1 MKKLAG
7 IITLLVLV
15 LNLGAQNLTPE
26 MLAEI
31 GKVSA
36 VGITKDGKSVIYK
49 VRQYNIEENE
59 SVAQL
64 YIIPIEGGEPK
75 KIDETGDLVA
85 DKNLSPDGKSELISK
100 EVKIEKV
107 FGIDY
112 YPELGESEMMIYDD
126 LNYRHWDVWEDGKYS
141 HVIIKKGDTELDLM
155 NDQPYDC
162 PQKPFGGDEDYI
174 WGPEGKTVL
183 YVTKQTKGTDYAV
196 STNTD
201 IFEYNI
207 VTKETKN
214 LTEGMMGYD
223 AAPAYSSTGKLAW
236 LSMKR
241 DGYESDKNDIIILNG
256 SEKVNLTKDWDGTV
270 SGFIWSKDGATIYF
284 TASTAGTKQVFQ
296 VNFDNNVAE
305 VQQITRG
312 QFDIRS
318 IVGQSGNKLVVNR
331 TDMNHANELFTVDL
345 KIRALT
351 RLTNVNKDF
360 YSKIGMSKVEKRI
373 IKTADEQAM
382 LVWVIYPPNFDA
394 SKKYPTLLYCQGGP
408 QSALSQFYSSRWN
421 FQLMAANGYI
431 VVAPNRRGMPGH
443 GVKWN
448 EAISGDYGGMPMQDY
463 LTAIDEVAKEP
474 FVDNDRIG
482 CIGASFGGYSVFQL
496 AGTHEKRFKTF
507 ISHDGIFNWKSM
519 YGTTEEM
526 FFVNWDLGGNYWELN
541 ENSKKAYNEFSPVNY
556 VNKWD
561 TPILII
567 QGGKDYRVPI
577 GQGLEAFNAAQLKGI
592 KSRLLYFPNENHW
605 VLQSQNSLIWQHEFY
620 RWLKE
625 TL

>member
-1 MKKLAG
+1 MIPL
-7 IITLLVLV
+7 LLVVISLS
-15 LNLGAQNLTPE
+15 AQNLTPE

-49 VRQYNIEENE
+49 VRQYNIGENE
-59 SVAQL
+59 GVAQL

-141 HVIIKKGDTELDLM
+141 HVIIKNGDTELDLM

-183 YVTKQTKGTDYAV
+183 YVTKQTKGKDYAV

-223 AAPAYSSTGKLAW
+223 VAPAYSSTGTLAW

-284 TASTAGTKQVFQ
+284 TASTAGTKQVYQ

-360 YSKIGMSKVEKRI
+360 YSKIGMSKVEQRI

-474 FVDNDRIG
+474 FVDNDRLG

-507 ISHDGIFNWKSM
+507 ISHDGIFNWRSM

-541 ENSKKAYNEFSPVNY
+541 ENSKKAYNEFSPVTH
-556 VNKWD
+556 VNNWD

-605 VLQSQNSLIWQHEFY
+605 VLQSQNSLIWQREFY

>member
-1 MKKLAG
+1 MKKLTG

-59 SVAQL
+59 GVAQL
-64 YIIPIEGGEPK
+64 YIIPIEGGDSK
-75 KIDETGDLVA
+75 KIEEVGGLIS
-85 DKNLSPDGKSELISK
+85 DKNTSPDGKSELISK
-100 EVKIEKV
+100 EVKLLKI
-107 FGIDY
+107 FGSDY
-112 YPELGESEMMIYDD
+112 YPELSESDMMIYDD
-126 LNYRHWDVWEDGKYS
+126 LNYRHWDVWEDGMYG
-141 HVIIKKGDTELDLM
+141 HVMIKTGDTETDLM
-155 NDQPYDC
+155 VDQPFDC

-183 YVTKQTKGTDYAV
+183 YVTKQTKGKDYAV

-201 IFEYNI
+201 IFEYNHS
-207 VTKETKN
+207 TKETKN
-214 LTEGMMGYD
+214 LTAGMMGYD
-223 AAPAYSSTGKLAW
+223 LAPAYSSTGTLAW

-284 TASTAGTKQVFQ
+284 TASTAGTKQVYQ
-296 VNFDNNVAE
+296 VNYDKNVAE

-318 IVGQSGNKLVVNR
+318 IVGQSGSKLVVNR

-345 KIRALT
+345 KSGDVKQ
-351 RLTNVNKDF
+351 LTNVNKEF
-360 YSKIGMSKVEKRI
+360 YSKISLSKIERRI
-373 IKTADEQAM
+373 VKTTDGKDM

-431 VVAPNRRGMPGH
+431 IVAPNRRGMPGH

-448 EAISGDYGGMPMQDY
+448 EAISKDYGGMPMQDY
-463 LTAIDEVAKEP
+463 LSAIDEVAKEP

-507 ISHDGIFNWKSM
+507 ISHDGIFNWRSM

-541 ENSKKAYNEFSPVNY
+541 DKSKKAYNEFSPITY

-567 QGGKDYRVPI
+567 QGGLDYRVPI

-605 VLQSQNSLIWQHEFY
+605 VLQSQNSLIWQREFY
-620 RWLKE
+620 RWLEE

>member
-1 MKKLAG
+1 MKKIIG
-7 IITLLVLV
+7 IIPLLLLVIG
-15 LNLGAQNLTPE
+15 LGAQNLTPE

-36 VGITKDGKSVIYK
+36 VGITKNGKSVIYK

-59 SVAQL
+59 GVAQL

-474 FVDNDRIG
+474 FVDNDRLG

-507 ISHDGIFNWKSM
+507 ISHFN
-519 YGTTEEM
+519 
-526 FFVNWDLGGNYWELN
+526 
-541 ENSKKAYNEFSPVNY
+541 
-556 VNKWD
+556 
-561 TPILII
+561 LI
-567 QGGKDYRVPI
+567 
-577 GQGLEAFNAAQLKGI
+577 A
-592 KSRLLYFPNENHW
+592 
-605 VLQSQNSLIWQHEFY
+605 
-620 RWLKE
+620 
-625 TL
+625 

>member
-1 MKKLAG
+1 MKK
-7 IITLLVLV
+7 IIGMIPLLLVVISLS
-15 LNLGAQNLTPE
+15 AQNLTPE

-49 VRQYNIEENE
+49 VRQYNIGENE
-59 SVAQL
+59 GVAQL

-141 HVIIKKGDTELDLM
+141 HVIIKNGDTELDLM

-183 YVTKQTKGTDYAV
+183 YVTKQTKGKDYAV

-223 AAPAYSSTGKLAW
+223 VAPAYSSTGTLAW

-284 TASTAGTKQVFQ
+284 TASTAGTKQVYQ

-360 YSKIGMSKVEKRI
+360 YSKIGMSKVERRI

-474 FVDNDRIG
+474 FVDNDRLG

-507 ISHDGIFNWKSM
+507 ISHDGIFNWRSM

-541 ENSKKAYNEFSPVNY
+541 ENSKKAYNEFSPVTH
-556 VNKWD
+556 VNNWD

-605 VLQSQNSLIWQHEFY
+605 VLQSQNSLIWQREFY

>member
-1 MKKLAG
+1 MKK
-7 IITLLVLV
+7 IIGMIPLLLVVISLS
-15 LNLGAQNLTPE
+15 AQNLTPE

-49 VRQYNIEENE
+49 VRQYNIGENE
-59 SVAQL
+59 GVAQL

-141 HVIIKKGDTELDLM
+141 HVIIKNGDTELDLM

-183 YVTKQTKGTDYAV
+183 YVTKQTKGKDYAV

-223 AAPAYSSTGKLAW
+223 VAPAYSSTGTLAW

-284 TASTAGTKQVFQ
+284 TASTAGTKQVYQ

-360 YSKIGMSKVEKRI
+360 YSKIGMSKVEQRI

-474 FVDNDRIG
+474 FVDNDRLG

-507 ISHDGIFNWKSM
+507 ISHDGIFNWRSM

-541 ENSKKAYNEFSPVNY
+541 ENSKKAYNEFSPVTH
-556 VNKWD
+556 VNNWD

-605 VLQSQNSLIWQHEFY
+605 VLQSQNSLIWQREFY